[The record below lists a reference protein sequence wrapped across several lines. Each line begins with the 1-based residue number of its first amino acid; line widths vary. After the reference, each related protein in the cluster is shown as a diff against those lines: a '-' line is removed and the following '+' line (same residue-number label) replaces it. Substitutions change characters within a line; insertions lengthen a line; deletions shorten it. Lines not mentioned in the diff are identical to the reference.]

1 MKSAKIPSSP
11 MDRDFSW
18 LIGAM
23 VERHS
28 LGFETTLST
37 FELALD
43 GQYDELAESQLKHP
57 IKGLFLD

>member
-1 MKSAKIPSSP
+1 
-11 MDRDFSW
+11 
-18 LIGAM
+18 M

-43 GQYDELAESQLKHP
+43 GQYDELAERQLKHP